1 MSKRELIMKKLIS
14 AKFAGKSLLVML
26 ILLSI
31 FHVLV
36 LVGVIPSDFIWGGQI
51 DGNIKNLYTLEIISL
66 AVTIMFIFITIIKN
80 RSLISEKNVKL
91 INIFVWVIFAY
102 MLLNTLGNLA
112 SGVSTEKLIFTPI
125 SLLIAFFSLR
135 LALEK

>member
-1 MSKRELIMKKLIS
+1 M
-14 AKFAGKSLLVML
+14 LL
-26 ILLSI
+26 LLSI

-51 DGNIKNLYTLEIISL
+51 DGAEGNLFTMEIISL
-66 AVTIMFIFITIIKN
+66 AVTIFFIFITYVKIK
-80 RSLISEKNVKL
+80 SLTSGKYVKL
-91 INIFVWVIFAY
+91 INILVWVIFAY
-102 MLLNTLGNLA
+102 MILNTLGNLA
-112 SGVSTEKLIFTPI
+112 SGVTTEKLIFTPI

>member
-1 MSKRELIMKKLIS
+1 VQNQTWKLYIIKYFKKTDKGVEIMKKLIS
-14 AKFAGKSLLVML
+14 AKSAGKALLVML

-51 DGNIKNLYTLEIISL
+51 DSTAGNLFILEVISL
-66 AVTIMFIFITIIKN
+66 AVTIFFIIVTYMKINPLSSGKY
-80 RSLISEKNVKL
+80 VKL

-102 MLLNTLGNLA
+102 MLR
-112 SGVSTEKLIFTPI
+112 S
-125 SLLIAFFSLR
+125 SLTCF
-135 LALEK
+135 

>member
-1 MSKRELIMKKLIS
+1 
-14 AKFAGKSLLVML
+14 ML

>member
-1 MSKRELIMKKLIS
+1 MKKLIS
-14 AKFAGKSLLVML
+14 AKSAGKALLVML

-51 DGNIKNLYTLEIISL
+51 DSTAGNLFILEVISL
-66 AVTIMFIFITIIKN
+66 AVTIFFIIVTYMKINPLSSGKY
-80 RSLISEKNVKL
+80 VKL

-112 SGVSTEKLIFTPI
+112 SGVTTEKLIFTPI